1 MSSRSVRDESTWD
14 VTHLYIEAMLGI
26 FLNSY
31 PYLNQQK
38 HFVFL
43 IIAFTFSSTKLEIR
57 AEWILPGSK
66 GVGMRGKGLGV
77 GGEMAQTIY
86 AHMNKQIKK
95 KKKKGCHHFTSL
107 KITKRIFLLF

>member
-1 MSSRSVRDESTWD
+1 
-14 VTHLYIEAMLGI
+14 
-26 FLNSY
+26 
-31 PYLNQQK
+31 
-38 HFVFL
+38 
-43 IIAFTFSSTKLEIR
+43 
-57 AEWILPGSK
+57 
-66 GVGMRGKGLGV
+66 MRGKGLGV